1 MTDDVFFASITDLN
15 TGLKKHEYS
24 CVELVKAFSVGLDGE
39 RGHGTR
45 PVEVDV
51 RVEEL
56 PMKLIHGRA
65 CWPRCKGIRRPIKK
79 PGRQAKMLLS

>member
-1 MTDDVFFASITDLN
+1 MNGCVPRRR
-15 TGLKKHEYS
+15 S
-24 CVELVKAFSVGLDGE
+24 CKIYPFCIVETSGAFSVGLDGE

-79 PGRQAKMLLS
+79 PGRQAKMLS